1 MVQQLSNEN
10 NVGLL
15 YEVIRSAVFVLARK
29 VLIRCQVL
37 NLWELVDC
45 VLLRALP
52 LMVISVASLDLET
65 QSM

>member
-1 MVQQLSNEN
+1 MVQQLSKEN

-15 YEVIRSAVFVLARK
+15 YEAIRSEVFVLARK
-29 VLIRCQVL
+29 VLIYKL
-37 NLWELVDC
+37 SSTLWELVDC
-45 VLLRALP
+45 VLLRELP

>member
-29 VLIRCQVL
+29 VLISCQVL